1 MPSVT
6 ALDKMDQD
14 ITDTAVRQWHTSSR
28 VFKWKADTLKNVLDA
43 YNTIV

>member
-28 VFKWKADTLKNVLDA
+28 VFK
-43 YNTIV
+43 